1 MQQVYGSISTVNVNS
16 FAIRKVSE
24 NFDAFHNEVTRHTLR
39 DSFPVHSNSIIFER
53 LAITNASFKFSSSD
67 SWLINNLSLV
77 INSGDKVL
85 IRGTTG
91 SGKSTLMDLMIGLLE
106 TNLGDIKYEFFCSET
121 GKLLNLPPS
130 SCWQQMAYSPQKV
143 VLKNATIA
151 ENIAFTTYTDEIN
164 FDKVVQAAK
173 VACIHDY
180 IQSLPDGYSTIVDEM
195 SSLQVVVSSN
205 LDCDHI
211 SKEPQILYLDE
222 ATNAL
227 DFETQNKVMFNLT
240 NHLKKTTVI
249 MITHYDGDIAGFNKE
264 FMLSD
269 LSPIMIYDLV
279 VSGSASLV

>member
-39 DSFPVHSNSIIFER
+39 DPLPVHSNSIIFER
-53 LAITNASFKFSSSD
+53 LAITNASFKFPSSD

-106 TNLGDIKYEFFCSET
+106 TNIGDIKYEFFCSET
-121 GKLLNLPPS
+121 GKLLNLSPS

-164 FDKVVQAAK
+164 FAKVVQAAK

-180 IQSLPDGYSTIVDEM
+180 IQSLPDGYSTIVDEGNI
-195 SSLQVVVSSN
+195 N
-205 LDCDHI
+205 LSGGQAQRI
-211 SKEPQILYLDE
+211 SIARSIYREPQILYLDE
-222 ATNAL
+222 ATSAL
-227 DFETQNKVMFNLT
+227 DFETQSKVMFNLT

-269 LSPIMIYDLV
+269 LSQ
-279 VSGSASLV
+279 S